1 MKRIKDWEELT
12 IQDNFLFLKVMQN
25 KRLCQ
30 HLIEKILQIKIVEI
44 TYPDTEKSIDVRWDS
59 KSVRLDVYVKDE
71 TGRVYDIEMQCDRNA
86 VRKRGEQRPGQAD
99 AVLSGNDRHGALE

>member
-59 KSVRLDVYVKDE
+59 RAYDSTCTSKTKRAGSTTSKCSAKTKR
-71 TGRVYDIEMQCDRNA
+71 TTAWPNGRGIIRE
-86 VRKRGEQRPGQAD
+86 
-99 AVLSGNDRHGALE
+99 

>member
-44 TYPDTEKSIDVRWDS
+44 TYGTARAFASTYTSRTKRAGSTTS
-59 KSVRLDVYVKDE
+59 KCSAKTKR
-71 TGRVYDIEMQCDRNA
+71 TTAWPNGRGIIRE
-86 VRKRGEQRPGQAD
+86 
-99 AVLSGNDRHGALE
+99 

>member
-71 TGRVYDIEMQCDRNA
+71 TGRVYDIEMQFEHEAN
-86 VRKRGEQRPGQAD
+86 KGQAKRTRYD
-99 AVLSGNDRHGALE
+99 SGMIGRELVK